1 MPQPT
6 PHPTPRPL
14 ALLGVLP
21 ALLCLFL
28 FPRPAAASD
37 AAPPESAGPPPSR
50 AVVLMYHRF
59 GEAAY
64 PSTNVR
70 LDQFE
75 AQLAHLAAGGYRV
88 WPLAR
93 VVEHLERGRPAPDR
107 VVAITV
113 DDAYR
118 SVYTEAYP
126 RLKARGWPFTVF
138 VATDAVDSGSSS
150 LLTWDQMRE
159 MQGHGATFANHSASH
174 DHLVA
179 RRPGE
184 DAAAWVAR
192 VGADIRRAERRLTE
206 ELGTSPPFFAYPYG
220 EYNLDLAGLVRRLG
234 YTPFGQQSGAVGPA
248 VDSAAWPRYPVSEA
262 YGDLDGFRLKVDS
275 LPLPVTRVVPR
286 DPVVGRKNPPRME
299 VTVTPGDPRL
309 DALACFAQGQGRVP
323 LTWLERDAGRFAVAA
338 PRPLPVGRG
347 RYNCTAPSRALA
359 GRYYWFSH
367 LWLRPEP

>member
-1 MPQPT
+1 M
-6 PHPTPRPL
+6 
-14 ALLGVLP
+14 
-21 ALLCLFL
+21 LCLPGL
-28 FPRPAAASD
+28 SAAASD

-59 GEAAY
+59 GEARH

-70 LDQFE
+70 LDQLE
-75 AQLAHLAAGGYRV
+75 AQLAHLAEGGYRV

-93 VVEHLERGRPAPDR
+93 VVEHLERGRPVPDR

-118 SVYTEAYP
+118 SVYSEAFP

-138 VATDAVDSGSSS
+138 VATDAVDAGSAA

-159 MQGHGATFANHSASH
+159 MGDHGATFANHSASH

-179 RRPGE
+179 RQAGE
-184 DAAAWVAR
+184 DAAAWVER
-192 VGADIRRAERRLTE
+192 VGADLRRAERRLTE

-220 EYNLDLAGLVRRLG
+220 EYDLALAALVRRLG
-234 YTPFGQQSGAVGPA
+234 YTPFGQQSGAVGPGA
-248 VDSAAWPRYPVSEA
+248 DSAAWPRFPIAEA

-275 LPLPVTRVVPR
+275 LPLPVARVVPR
-286 DPVVGRKNPPRME
+286 DPVVGRENPPRME
-299 VTVTPGDPRL
+299 VTVPPGDPRL

-323 LTWLERDAGRFAVAA
+323 VHWLDRDAGRFAVAA

-367 LWLRPEP
+367 LWLRPGP